1 MDNVYICLSMD
12 ISFSKYQGT
21 GNDFVL
27 IDNMNGMYTGM
38 ELEQIKH
45 LCNRKFGIGSDGLIM
60 LNASDK
66 KDFYMDFFNPDGS
79 KSFCGN
85 GARCA
90 VKFAFDSKIINQN
103 KMSFEAIDG
112 THNATVCN
120 SEVKLEMSINS
131 TPTKTNLSSDTN
143 EDFIETFF
151 MDTGSPHLV
160 AYVDKLNLLESKR
173 LIQIGQE
180 IRYSPKYID
189 KGINVNLVYIQ
200 DSDDLSIATY
210 ERGVENETL
219 SCGTGATACALIHA
233 MQKNQQSGDIRVDT
247 KGGLL
252 QIAYEKNNQGGFNA
266 VYLIGPAM
274 LIYNGTIRI

>member
-27 IDNMNGMYTGM
+27 IDNMNGMYTGL

-60 LNASDK
+60 LNASVK
-66 KDFYMDFFNPDGS
+66 NDFYMDFFNPDGS

-233 MQKNQQSGDIRVDT
+233 MQKNQQSGDIRVHT

>member
-1 MDNVYICLSMD
+1 MDNGYICLSMD

-60 LNASDK
+60 LNASVK
-66 KDFYMDFFNPDGS
+66 NDFYMDFFNPDGS

>member
-66 KDFYMDFFNPDGS
+66 NDFYMDFFNPDGS

-90 VKFAFDSKIINQN
+90 VKFAFDSKIINQY

-131 TPTKTNLSSDTN
+131 IPTKTNLPSDTN
-143 EDFIETFF
+143 EDFIET
-151 MDTGSPHLV
+151 
-160 AYVDKLNLLESKR
+160 K
-173 LIQIGQE
+173 
-180 IRYSPKYID
+180 
-189 KGINVNLVYIQ
+189 
-200 DSDDLSIATY
+200 
-210 ERGVENETL
+210 
-219 SCGTGATACALIHA
+219 
-233 MQKNQQSGDIRVDT
+233 
-247 KGGLL
+247 
-252 QIAYEKNNQGGFNA
+252 EK
-266 VYLIGPAM
+266 IEK
-274 LIYNGTIRI
+274 I

>member
-60 LNASDK
+60 LNASVK
-66 KDFYMDFFNPDGS
+66 NDFYMDFFNPDGT

>member
-1 MDNVYICLSMD
+1 MDNVYICLTMD

-27 IDNMNGMYTGM
+27 IDNMNGMFNGL

-60 LNASDK
+60 LNASESN
-66 KDFYMDFFNPDGS
+66 DFYMDFFNPDGS

-90 VKFAFDSKIINQN
+90 VKFAFDSNIIKQHKI
-103 KMSFEAIDG
+103 SFEAIDG
-112 THNATVCN
+112 AHHASVC
-120 SEVKLEMSINS
+120 SSDVKLEMAVDSLPI
-131 TPTKTNLSSDTN
+131 KTTLQSNIPEN
-143 EDFIETFF
+143 FIESYF
-151 MDTGSPHLV
+151 MDTGSPHFV
-160 AYVDKLNLLESKR
+160 AYVDRMNLLESQR
-173 LIQIGQE
+173 LIQIGHE
-180 IRYSPKYID
+180 IRYSTEYKD
-189 KGINVNLVYIQ
+189 KGINVNLVYVL
-200 DSDDLSIATY
+200 DSGELSIATY

-233 MQKNQQSGDIRVDT
+233 MHKEEQTGDIKVNT

-252 QIAYEKNNQGGFNA
+252 QVTYEKNNQGSFNA
-266 VYLIGPAM
+266 VHLICPAM

>member
-1 MDNVYICLSMD
+1 MDNVYICSSMD

-60 LNASDK
+60 LNASVK
-66 KDFYMDFFNPDGS
+66 NDFYMDFFNPDGS

>member
-1 MDNVYICLSMD
+1 MDNVYICSSMD

-27 IDNMNGMYTGM
+27 IDNMNGMYNGL

-45 LCNRKFGIGSDGLIM
+45 LCNRNFGIGSDGLIM
-60 LNASDK
+60 LNASESN
-66 KDFYMDFFNPDGS
+66 DFYMDFFNPDGS

-90 VKFAFDSKIINQN
+90 VKFAFDANIINEH
-103 KMSFEAIDG
+103 KISFEAIDG
-112 THNATVCN
+112 THHASVCS
-120 SEVKLEMSINS
+120 SEVKLEMAIDSLPI
-131 TPTKTNLSSDTN
+131 KTTLESNIT
-143 EDFIETFF
+143 EDFIETYF
-151 MDTGSPHLV
+151 MDTGSPHFV
-160 AYVDKLNLLESKR
+160 AYVDRLNLLESKR

-180 IRYSPKYID
+180 IRYSSEYID
-189 KGINVNLVYIQ
+189 KGINVNLVYVL
-200 DSDDLSIATY
+200 DSGELSIATY

-219 SCGTGATACALIHA
+219 SCGTGATACALIHTIH
-233 MQKNQQSGDIRVDT
+233 KKQQSGDIKVNT

-252 QIAYEKNNQGGFNA
+252 QVTYEKNNQGRFNA

-274 LIYNGTIRI
+274 LIYNGKIRI